1 MTKPTLI
8 YLIAGIVWLLSPLGA
23 IAQDD
28 PKEIARQF
36 LEIGDEIYYEQKAP
50 EVAKE
55 MYVQAAQTDPDNVKA
70 NYMAGKTI
78 LETINKGE
86 ATPYFLKVHELD
98 ADYRFDILYSVA
110 RAYQYDLKFN
120 EAINFY
126 NSYLQKLNSKKEYR
140 GEDKVPVSQVR
151 RRIYECEN
159 GLEFVNNARNFKI
172 TNIGSAVNSSSKD
185 YAPVINADETVL
197 IFTSR
202 RAEDNLNEN
211 VFDDNFYY
219 EDIFISKKVDGQ
231 WSAAKNIGETVNTL
245 YFDSNLALS
254 ADGKQLY
261 LYKDGDN
268 GDGNIY
274 LSELQDDDTWSEPE
288 PLSSNIN
295 SSYTENSVSISP
307 DGTKLYFT
315 SDRPGS
321 YGGYDIYWCE
331 KDRRGEWGKVTNMGQ
346 VINTPYNE
354 EGVFIGHDGKTLY
367 FSSRGHK
374 GMGGYD
380 IFKSTYD
387 EEKQEW
393 GEPVNLGYP
402 INTPDD
408 DVYFVTTKDE
418 TSGYYAT
425 VRNDG
430 VGYLDL
436 YKVEVPDL
444 SEDIDA
450 LAKQGENKLSG
461 NDSLKNARDIKPIEV
476 IAPKPTIGE
485 VASLK
490 PVQLLLKV
498 DDGSTAQAMNA
509 TVSLKSQTDGH
520 MVTAENVATGIY
532 RFDIFNEQP
541 AEYVLAVQ
549 KNGYIYKS
557 VQVSV
562 PGATNE
568 SQEFRRKV
576 SLNPITADYRMVL
589 DFIYFDF
596 NSAILKEESRDE
608 LERLKQFVL
617 SSMGTSVEIAG
628 HTDNIGPKAYNQQ
641 LSQDRAQAIVDYL
654 VEQGVTVEQ
663 LIAKGYGE
671 DDPIASNDDEKDGR
685 ELNRRVEMR
694 VLDTKPIATQ

>member
-8 YLIAGIVWLLSPLGA
+8 YLVVGIVLLLSPLA
-23 IAQDD
+23 VTAQDD

-55 MYVQAAQTDPDNVKA
+55 MYIQAAQTDPSSIKA

-78 LETINKGE
+78 LETINKGQ
-86 ATPYFLKVHELD
+86 ATPYLLKVYELD

-126 NSYLQKLNSKKEYR
+126 NSYLQKLNKEKEYR

-172 TNIGSAVNSSSKD
+172 TNIGSSVNSSSKD

-202 RAEDNLNEN
+202 RAEGNLNEN

-219 EDIFISKKVDGQ
+219 EDIFISRKVNGE

-254 ADGKQLY
+254 ADGTQLY

-274 LSELQDDDTWSEPE
+274 LSILQDDDTWSEPE
-288 PLSSNIN
+288 PLNNNIN

-307 DGTKLYFT
+307 DGNTLYFT

-321 YGGYDIYWCE
+321 YGGYDIYRCE
-331 KDRRGEWGKVTNMGQ
+331 KDRRGEWGKVTNLGQ
-346 VINTPYNE
+346 VVNTPYNE

-380 IFKSTYD
+380 IFKSTFD

-436 YKVEVPDL
+436 YKVEIPDL
-444 SEDIDA
+444 SEDISTV
-450 LAKQGENKLSG
+450 AKQEKTSLAGG
-461 NDSLKNARDIKPIEV
+461 NDSLQNTREITKVAV
-476 IAPKPTIGE
+476 APKPTIGE

-498 DDGSTAQAMNA
+498 EDGVSAEAMNA
-509 TVSLKSQTDGH
+509 TVSLKKMGDGST
-520 MVTAENVATGIY
+520 VNAENVTTGIY

-541 AEYVLAVQ
+541 AQYVLAVQ
-549 KNGYIYKS
+549 KNGYVYKS
-557 VQVSV
+557 LEVSV
-562 PGATNE
+562 PGASSE

-576 SLNPITADYRMVL
+576 SLSPITVDYRMVL
-589 DFIYFDF
+589 DFVYFDF
-596 NSAILKEESRDE
+596 NSATLKEESYDE

-617 SSMGTSVEIAG
+617 SSSGANVEIAG
-628 HTDNIGPKAYNQQ
+628 HTDNIGPKEYNRQ

-654 VEQGVTVEQ
+654 VSQGVTVEQ

-671 DDPIASNDDEKDGR
+671 DDPIATNDDEKEGR

>member
-1 MTKPTLI
+1 MV
-8 YLIAGIVWLLSPLGA
+8 GIVLLLSPQA
-23 IAQDD
+23 VTAQDD

-36 LEIGDEIYYEQKAP
+36 LEIADEIYYEQKAP

-55 MYVQAAQTDPDNVKA
+55 MYVQAAQTDPDNLKA

-86 ATPYFLKVHELD
+86 ATPYLLKVYELD
-98 ADYRFDILYSVA
+98 TDYRFDILYSVA

-126 NSYLQKLNSKKEYR
+126 NSYLQKLNKQKEYR

-172 TNIGSAVNSSSKD
+172 TNIGSSVNSSSKD

-202 RAEDNLNEN
+202 RAEGNLNEN

-231 WSAAKNIGETVNTL
+231 WSTAKNIGETVNTL

-288 PLSSNIN
+288 PLSNNIN

-307 DGTKLYFT
+307 DGNTLYFT

-321 YGGYDIYWCE
+321 YGGYDIYRCE
-331 KDRRGEWGKVTNMGQ
+331 KDRRGEWGKVTNLGQ

-387 EEKQEW
+387 DEKLEW

-444 SEDIDA
+444 SENLDA
-450 LAKQGENKLSG
+450 LAKQGKNDLTN
-461 NDSLKNARDIKPIEV
+461 NDSLKNNREIKSVEV
-476 IAPKPTIGE
+476 AAPKPTIGE

-509 TVSLKSQTDGH
+509 TVSLKDMKDGH
-520 MVTAENVATGIY
+520 TVTAENVATGIY

-541 AEYVLAVQ
+541 AQYVLAVQ

-557 VQVSV
+557 LQVSV

-576 SLNPITADYRMVL
+576 SLNPITVDYRMVL
-589 DFIYFDF
+589 DFVYFDF
-596 NSAILKEESRDE
+596 NSANLTEESYDE

-617 SSMGTSVEIAG
+617 SSMGTRVEIAG

-641 LSQDRAQAIVDYL
+641 LSQARAQAIVDYL

>member
-1 MTKPTLI
+1 MIKPALTHI
-8 YLIAGIVWLLSPLGA
+8 VFGIVMLLSPLVA
-23 IAQDD
+23 MAQDD
-28 PKEIARQF
+28 PKEVARQF
-36 LEIGDEIYYEQKAP
+36 LELGDEIYYEQKAP

-55 MYVQAAQTDPDNVKA
+55 MYIQAAQTDPGSIKA

-78 LETINKGE
+78 LETINKGQ
-86 ATPYFLKVHELD
+86 ATPYFLKVYELD
-98 ADYRFDILYSVA
+98 TDYRFDILYSIA

-126 NSYLQKLNSKKEYR
+126 NSYLQKVNKEKEYR

-172 TNIGSAVNSSSKD
+172 TNLGGAINSNSKD
-185 YAPVINADETVL
+185 YAPVLNADETVL

-202 RAEDNLNEN
+202 RADGNLNEN

-219 EDIFISKKVDGQ
+219 EDIFISRKVDGQ
-231 WSAAKNIGETVNTL
+231 WSAAKNIGETINTL

-274 LSELQDDDTWSEPE
+274 LSELQGDDTWSEPV
-288 PLSSNIN
+288 PLNNNIN

-307 DGTKLYFT
+307 DGTTLFFT

-321 YGGYDIYWCE
+321 YGGYDIYRCE
-331 KDRRGEWGKVTNMGQ
+331 KDRRGEWGKVTNLGQ

-387 EEKQEW
+387 EEKQAW

-408 DVYFVTTKDE
+408 DIYFVTTKDE

-436 YKVEVPDL
+436 YKVEIPNL
-444 SEDIDA
+444 SEDINA
-450 LAKQGENKLSG
+450 LAKQGKNNLVG
-461 NDSLKNARDIKPIEV
+461 NDSLKNNREIRQVEV
-476 IAPKPTIGE
+476 ASKPTIGE

-498 DDGSTAQAMNA
+498 DDANTAQAINA
-509 TVSLKSQTDGH
+509 TVSLKDMNDGR
-520 MVTAENVATGIY
+520 MVNAENVATGIY

-557 VQVSV
+557 LQVNV
-562 PGATNE
+562 PGATSE

-576 SLNPITADYRMVL
+576 SLDPITADYRMVL
-589 DFIYFDF
+589 EFIYFDF
-596 NSAILKEESRDE
+596 NSARLKEGSTDE

-617 SSMGTSVEIAG
+617 SSTGTRIEIAG
-628 HTDNIGPKAYNQQ
+628 HTDNIGPKTYNQQ
-641 LSQDRAQAIVDYL
+641 LSQARAQAIVDYL
-654 VEQGVTVEQ
+654 IEHGVSIDQV
-663 LIAKGYGE
+663 IAKGYGE
-671 DDPIASNDDEKDGR
+671 DDPIASNDDEKEGR

-694 VLDTKPIATQ
+694 ILDTKPIATQ

>member
-1 MTKPTLI
+1 MTKPVLKYTSLI
-8 YLIAGIVWLLSPLGA
+8 IIALLGSVSA
-23 IAQDD
+23 WAQDEQD

-36 LEIGDEIYYEQKAP
+36 LEIADEIYYEQKAP

-78 LETINKGE
+78 IETINKGE

-98 ADYRFDILYSVA
+98 PNYRFDILYSIG

-120 EAINFY
+120 EATNFY
-126 NSYLQKLNSKKEYR
+126 NSYLQKVNKRTDYR

-172 TNIGSAVNSSSKD
+172 TSLGSSVNSSSQD

-202 RAEDNLNEN
+202 RAENNLNEN

-219 EDIFISKKVDGQ
+219 EDIFISRKVDGQ
-231 WSAAKNIGETVNTL
+231 WSAAKNIGETINTL

-261 LYKDGDN
+261 LYKDGEN
-268 GDGNIY
+268 GDGNVY
-274 LSELQDDDTWSEPE
+274 VSELQDDDTWSYPE
-288 PLSSNIN
+288 PLSDNIN

-307 DGTKLYFT
+307 DGNVLYFT

-321 YGGYDIYWCE
+321 YGGYDIYRCE
-331 KDRRGEWGKVTNMGQ
+331 KNRRGEWGKVTNLGQ
-346 VINTPYNE
+346 TVNTPYDE

-387 EEKQEW
+387 EEKLEW
-393 GEPVNLGYP
+393 SEPVNLGYP

-430 VGYLDL
+430 LGYLDI
-436 YKVEVPDL
+436 YKVDVPDL
-444 SEDIDA
+444 SENLGP
-450 LAKQGENKLSG
+450 LAQQGKSKIIG
-461 NDSLKNARDIKPIEV
+461 DDSLKNNRDIKQIE
-476 IAPKPTIGE
+476 PTKPTIGE

-490 PVQLLLKV
+490 PVELLLKV
-498 DDGSTAQAMNA
+498 EDATTGEAMNA
-509 TVSLKSQTDGH
+509 NVSLKDMTSGRT
-520 MVTAENVATGIY
+520 VNAENVATGIY
-532 RFDIFNEQP
+532 RFDIFNEEA

-549 KNGYIYKS
+549 KNGFIYKS
-557 VQVSV
+557 LQVSV
-562 PGATNE
+562 PGATSE

-576 SLNPITADYRMVL
+576 SLDGITADYRMIL
-589 DFIYFDF
+589 DFVYFNF
-596 NSAILKEESRDE
+596 NSAQLREESNDE
-608 LERLKQFVL
+608 LQRLAQFL
-617 SSMGTSVEIAG
+617 QSSPGTNVEIAG
-628 HTDNIGPKAYNQQ
+628 HTDNIGPKTYNQQ
-641 LSQDRAQAIVDYL
+641 LSENRAQSIVNYL
-654 VEQGVTVEQ
+654 VEQGISVEQ
-663 LIAKGYGE
+663 VIAKGYGE
-671 DDPIASNDDEKDGR
+671 DDPIASNDDEKEGR

-694 VLDTKPIATQ
+694 VLGTKPIAAQ

>member
-1 MTKPTLI
+1 MTKPILI
-8 YLIAGIVWLLSPLGA
+8 YLVVGIVLLFSPLA
-23 IAQDD
+23 VTAQDD
-28 PKEIARQF
+28 PKEVARQF

-55 MYVQAAQTDPDNVKA
+55 MYIQAAQTDPNSIKA

-86 ATPYFLKVHELD
+86 ATPYFLKVYELD
-98 ADYRFDILYSVA
+98 TDYRFDILYSVA

-126 NSYLQKLNSKKEYR
+126 NSYLQKLNKEKDYR

-172 TNIGSAVNSSSKD
+172 TNIGGAVNSNSKD

-202 RAEDNLNEN
+202 RAEGNLNEN

-219 EDIFISKKVDGQ
+219 EDIFISKKVNGE
-231 WSAAKNIGETVNTL
+231 WSAAKNIGGTVNTL

-274 LSELQDDDTWSEPE
+274 LSELQDNDTWSNPK
-288 PLSSNIN
+288 PLGSNIN

-307 DGTKLYFT
+307 DDKTLYFT
-315 SDRPGS
+315 SDRPGG
-321 YGGYDIYWCE
+321 YGGYDIYRCE
-331 KDRRGEWGKVTNMGQ
+331 KDRRGEWGKVTNLGQ
-346 VINTPYNE
+346 IVNTPYNE

-380 IFKSTYD
+380 IFKATYD
-387 EEKQEW
+387 EEKLEW

-430 VGYLDL
+430 FGYLDL
-436 YKVEVPDL
+436 YKVEIPDL
-444 SEDIDA
+444 SEDLDA
-450 LAKQGENKLSG
+450 LAKQGKNELTGS
-461 NDSLKNARDIKPIEV
+461 DSLKNNRDIKPIDM
-476 IAPKPTIGE
+476 APKPTIGE

-498 DDGSTAQAMNA
+498 DDGTTAQAMNA
-509 TVSLKSQTDGH
+509 TVSLKSRSGGNT
-520 MVTAENVATGIY
+520 VAAENVATGIY

-557 VQVSV
+557 LQVSV
-562 PGATNE
+562 PGATSE

-589 DFIYFDF
+589 NFVYFDF
-596 NSAILKEESRDE
+596 NSANLKEESYDE
-608 LERLKQFVL
+608 LDRLKQFVL
-617 SSMGTSVEIAG
+617 SSMGTSIEIAG
-628 HTDNIGPKAYNQQ
+628 HTDNVGPKAYNQQ
-641 LSQDRAQAIVDYL
+641 LSQARAQAIVDYL
-654 VEQGVTVEQ
+654 VAQGVTVEQ

>member
-1 MTKPTLI
+1 MTKPVLTYIL
-8 YLIAGIVWLLSPLGA
+8 LGIVMLLSPWVA
-23 IAQDD
+23 MAQDD
-28 PKEIARQF
+28 PKEVARQF
-36 LEIGDEIYYEQKAP
+36 VEIGDEIYYEQKAP

-55 MYVQAAQTDPDNVKA
+55 MYVQAAQTDPSNIKA

-78 LETINKGE
+78 LETINKGQ
-86 ATPYFLKVHELD
+86 ATPYFLKVYELD
-98 ADYRFDILYSVA
+98 ADHRFNILYSIA

-126 NSYLQKLNSKKEYR
+126 NSYLQKVNKEKEYR
-140 GEDKVPVSQVR
+140 GDDKVPVSQVR

-185 YAPVINADETVL
+185 YAPVLNADETML

-202 RAEDNLNEN
+202 RAEGNLNEN

-219 EDIFISKKVDGQ
+219 EDIFISRKVNGE
-231 WSAAKNIGETVNTL
+231 WSAAKNIGETINTL
-245 YFDSNLALS
+245 YFNSNLALS

-274 LSELQDDDTWSEPE
+274 LSELQDDDTWSEPVA
-288 PLSSNIN
+288 LGNNIN

-307 DGTKLYFT
+307 DGNVLYFT

-321 YGGYDIYWCE
+321 YGGYDIYRCE
-331 KDRRGEWGKVTNMGQ
+331 KDRRGEWGKVTNLGQ

-444 SEDIDA
+444 SEDINA
-450 LAKQGENKLSG
+450 LAQQGKNDLTG
-461 NDSLKNARDIKPIEV
+461 NDSLRNNRDIKPIETT
-476 IAPKPTIGE
+476 PKPTIGE

-498 DDGSTAQAMNA
+498 EDGSIAQAMNA
-509 TVSLKSQTDGH
+509 TVSLKDRKDGH
-520 MVTAENVATGIY
+520 TVTAENIATGIY

-541 AEYVLAVQ
+541 AEYILAVQ

-557 VQVSV
+557 LQVSV
-562 PGATNE
+562 PGASSE

-576 SLNPITADYRMVL
+576 SLNPITVDYRMVL
-589 DFIYFDF
+589 DFVYFNF
-596 NSAILKEESRDE
+596 NSARLTEESYDE

-617 SSMGTSVEIAG
+617 SSTGTIIEIAG
-628 HTDNIGPKAYNQQ
+628 HTDNIGPKTYNQQ
-641 LSQDRAQAIVDYL
+641 LSQDRAQAIVNYL
-654 VEQGVTVEQ
+654 TEQGVTVEQ

-694 VLDTKPIATQ
+694 VLDAKPIATQ

>member
-1 MTKPTLI
+1 MTRFLFK
-8 YLIAGIVWLLSPLGA
+8 YLILGIMLVLTPWMA
-23 IAQDD
+23 RAQDD
-28 PKEIARQF
+28 PQEIARQF
-36 LEIGDEIYYEQKAP
+36 LEIADEIYYEQKAP

-55 MYVQAAQTDPDNVKA
+55 MYIQAAQTDPSNLKA
-70 NYMAGKTI
+70 NYMAGKTT
-78 LETINKGE
+78 LETINKGQ
-86 ATPYFLKVHELD
+86 ATPYLLKVYELD
-98 ADYRFDILYSVA
+98 PNYRFDILYSVG

-126 NSYLQKLNSKKEYR
+126 NSYLQKVNRDSDYR
-140 GEDKVPVSQVR
+140 GDDKVPVSQVR

-172 TNIGSAVNSSSKD
+172 TNLGSAVNSSSKD
-185 YAPVINADETVL
+185 YAPVLNADETVL

-231 WSAAKNIGETVNTL
+231 WSKAKNIGESINNL

-261 LYKDGDN
+261 FYKDGDN
-268 GDGNIY
+268 GDGNIF
-274 LSELQDDDTWSEPE
+274 LSELQKDDTWSEPE
-288 PLSSNIN
+288 PLSNNIN
-295 SSYTENSVSISP
+295 SSYTENSLSISP
-307 DGTKLYFT
+307 DGNTLYFT

-321 YGGYDIYWCE
+321 YGGYDIYRCE
-331 KDRRGEWGKVTNMGQ
+331 KDRRGEWGKVTNLGQ
-346 VINTPYNE
+346 VVNTPYNE

-387 EEKQEW
+387 EAEQTW

-418 TSGYYAT
+418 TTGYYAT

-430 VGYLDL
+430 LGYLDI

-444 SEDIDA
+444 TADMEKMD
-450 LAKQGENKLSG
+450 KQGKNAIVGS
-461 NDSLKNARDIKPIEV
+461 DSLGRGRDIKSVES
-476 IAPKPTIGE
+476 AEKPTIGD
-485 VASLK
+485 VASMK

-498 DDGSTAQAMNA
+498 DDASSGQAMNA
-509 TVSLKSQTDGH
+509 TVSLKDMGDGRT
-520 MVTAENVATGIY
+520 VAAENVETGIY

-549 KNGYIYKS
+549 KDGYIYKS

-562 PGATNE
+562 PGATRE

-576 SLNPITADYRMVL
+576 SLSPTTADYRMVL
-589 DFIYFDF
+589 DFVYFDF
-596 NSAILKEESRDE
+596 NSANLREESYDE

-617 SSMGTSVEIAG
+617 SGSGTSVEIAG
-628 HTDNIGPKAYNQQ
+628 HTDNIGAKAYNQQ
-641 LSQDRAQAIVDYL
+641 LSQDRAQAIVNYL
-654 VEQGVTVEQ
+654 VEQGVTVDQ

-671 DDPIASNDDEKDGR
+671 DDPIATNDDEKEGR

-694 VLDTKPIATQ
+694 VLGPKKPIATQ

>member
-1 MTKPTLI
+1 MTKPTLTYI
-8 YLIAGIVWLLSPLGA
+8 VLGIVMLLSPWA
-23 IAQDD
+23 AVAQDD
-28 PKEIARQF
+28 PKEVARQF

-55 MYVQAAQTDPDNVKA
+55 MYVQAAQTDPSNVKA

-78 LETINKGE
+78 LETINKGQ
-86 ATPYFLKVHELD
+86 AIPYFLKVYELD
-98 ADYRFDILYSVA
+98 ADYRFDILYSIA

-126 NSYLQKLNSKKEYR
+126 NSYLQKVNKEKEYR

-172 TNIGSAVNSSSKD
+172 TNVGSAVNSSSKD
-185 YAPVINADETVL
+185 YAPVLNADETVL

-202 RAEDNLNEN
+202 RAEGNLNEN

-219 EDIFISKKVDGQ
+219 EDIFISRKVNGE
-231 WSAAKNIGETVNTL
+231 WSAAKNIGETINTL

-274 LSELQDDDTWSEPE
+274 LSELQNDDTWSEPV

-307 DGTKLYFT
+307 DGNVLYFT

-321 YGGYDIYWCE
+321 YGGYDIYRCE
-331 KDRRGEWGKVTNMGQ
+331 KDRRGEWGKVTNLGQ
-346 VINTPYNE
+346 TINTPYNE

-393 GEPVNLGYP
+393 GEPTNLGYP

-444 SEDIDA
+444 SEDVNA
-450 LAKQGENKLSG
+450 LAKQGKNDLAGS
-461 NDSLKNARDIKPIEV
+461 DSLKNNRDIKPIDL
-476 IAPKPTIGE
+476 APKPTIGE

-509 TVSLKSQTDGH
+509 TVSLKDMADGH
-520 MVTAENVATGIY
+520 TITAENMATGIY

-557 VQVSV
+557 LQVSV
-562 PGATNE
+562 PGATSE

-589 DFIYFDF
+589 DFVYFDF
-596 NSAILKEESRDE
+596 NSARLKEESYDE

-617 SSMGTSVEIAG
+617 STTGTIVEIAG
-628 HTDNIGPKAYNQQ
+628 HTDNIGPKTYNRQ
-641 LSQDRAQAIVDYL
+641 LSQARAQAIVDYL

-694 VLDTKPIATQ
+694 VLDAKPIATQ